1 MKKIINNKVY
11 DTSTAR
17 EVGYDSYSN
26 PRDFHYWCE
35 TLYCKRTGEYFLH
48 GEGGAMSR
56 YSEQVE
62 QNLWSGGEKIIP
74 LSYENARKWAEEHM
88 GADEYEREFGEVTED
103 ETAEAVNVSMPAALI
118 AKLRRR
124 AQEEGVSVS
133 NMIVSVLTGAS
144 HL

>member
-17 EVGYDSYSN
+17 EIGCNSYSN
-26 PRDFHYWCE
+26 PRDLHYWCE

-48 GEGGAMSR
+48 GEGGPMSR
-56 YSEQVE
+56 YSEQIE
-62 QNLWSGGEKIIP
+62 QNSWRGGEKIIP
-74 LSYENARKWAEEHM
+74 LSYENARKWAEENLT
-88 GADEYEREFGEVTED
+88 ADEYENEFGAVTED
-103 ETAEAVNVSMPAALI
+103 GTAETVNISMPAALA

-133 NMIVSVLTGAS
+133 KVIVSILENA
-144 HL
+144 

>member
-17 EVGYDSYSN
+17 EIGCNSYSN

-48 GEGGAMSR
+48 GEGGPRSR
-56 YSEQVE
+56 YSEQIE
-62 QNLWSGGEKIIP
+62 QNSWSSGEKIIP
-74 LSYENARKWAEEHM
+74 LSYENARKWAEENLA
-88 GADEYEREFGEVTED
+88 ADEYEREFGEITED
-103 ETAEAVNVSMPAALI
+103 ETAETINVSMPAALA

-133 NMIVSVLTGAS
+133 KIITSILEKD
-144 HL
+144 